1 MGGDGLEI
9 SSLLGEEQGE
19 HSCCSKR
26 ESLASGR
33 EPGGSAQGPGEGPAC
48 RGEWVHDPDDVFRI
62 PLSKTAA
69 TSPVVTE
76 LLTCDSVEL
85 IEKLNS

>member
-1 MGGDGLEI
+1 MWGDGLEI
-9 SSLLGEEQGE
+9 SSLLGEGKGE

-33 EPGGSAQGPGEGPAC
+33 EIGRGAQGPGEGTAAEASEC
-48 RGEWVHDPDDVFRI
+48 TTLIKGSVFQ
-62 PLSKTAA
+62 LSNTVA

-76 LLTCDSVEL
+76 LLTCD
-85 IEKLNS
+85 